1 MAETDFFGRV
11 KGMFTT
17 MSERKKKMKSKSKIK
32 LAVDLLMTLTLL
44 FLMGYQLWGETAHE
58 WAGTGMFVLFLAHHL
73 LNFGWYRNLFHGKYT
88 VIRVLINAVDLA
100 LLAVM
105 ICLMASGITMSRHV
119 FAFLPITGGMGTARL
134 VHMAACYWGFVL
146 MALAPGTPLGDDDGK
161 TEEVFRNDK
170 IIQDPLCALSDL
182 RYRDRRIRS
191 LCICDKRSGGL
202 YVFEDSI
209 CFPGLQ

>member
-88 VIRVLINAVDLA
+88 YGS
-100 LLAVM
+100 LLLGVCAD
-105 ICLMASGITMSRHV
+105 
-119 FAFLPITGGMGTARL
+119 GT
-134 VHMAACYWGFVL
+134 
-146 MALAPGTPLGDDDGK
+146 APGTPLGDDDGK

-202 YVFEDSI
+202 YVSEDTV